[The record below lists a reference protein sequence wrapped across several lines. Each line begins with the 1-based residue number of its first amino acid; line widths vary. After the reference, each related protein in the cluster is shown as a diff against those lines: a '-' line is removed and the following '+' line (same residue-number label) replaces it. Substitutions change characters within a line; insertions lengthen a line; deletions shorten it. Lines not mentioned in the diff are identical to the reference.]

1 MDEESVDIQIASS
14 SKESNL
20 SRNKGIDYDTG
31 IRHIIAP
38 ALIGLVLG
46 IFFQEIILEKYGW
59 PSPPQGAIL
68 VSILISP
75 LLYIILVRD
84 EFSRWYEYSL
94 GLCVPGM
101 IFFVMWFSKWGALF
115 CGGYGALL
123 LWVWISTDWG
133 RYDLPPF
140 RYGVWHMFAIDIGAF
155 SGALLSF
162 SIGL

>member
-1 MDEESVDIQIASS
+1 MQQI
-14 SKESNL
+14 K
-20 SRNKGIDYDTG
+20 G

-46 IFFQEIILEKYGW
+46 IFFQEIIFEKYGW

-75 LLYIILVRD
+75 LLYITLVRD

-94 GLCVPGM
+94 GLCAPGL
-101 IFFVMWFSKWGALF
+101 IFFVMWFSEWGALF

>member
-20 SRNKGIDYDTG
+20 SRNQGIDYDTG

-84 EFSRWYEYSL
+84 E
-94 GLCVPGM
+94 
-101 IFFVMWFSKWGALF
+101 
-115 CGGYGALL
+115 
-123 LWVWISTDWG
+123 
-133 RYDLPPF
+133 
-140 RYGVWHMFAIDIGAF
+140 
-155 SGALLSF
+155 
-162 SIGL
+162 

>member
-46 IFFQEIILEKYGW
+46 IFFQEIIFEKYGW

-68 VSILISP
+68 VRVLISP
-75 LLYIILVRD
+75 LLYILLVRD
-84 EFSRWYEYSL
+84 EFSRWYEYTL

-101 IFFVMWFSKWGALF
+101 IFFVMWFSEWGALF

-162 SIGL
+162 SFGL